1 MSEQYAQLFAHF
13 DPLLIPSITEVKK
26 EKSYSLINT
35 VVVGTAAASVLPAAA
50 VILAGI
56 FMQPEDFAA
65 AVLTE
70 QVRDIGCKITVTKQA
85 FSDFCLP
92 DGGFHPA
99 WAALETVNACI
110 IESVA
115 VHIGNSLF
123 IKY

>member
-1 MSEQYAQLFAHF
+1 M
-13 DPLLIPSITEVKK
+13 
-26 EKSYSLINT
+26 
-35 VVVGTAAASVLPAAA
+35 GTAAASVLPAAA

-56 FMQPEDFAA
+56 FLQPEDFAA

-70 QVRDIGCKITVTKQA
+70 QVRDIGRKITVAKQA

-99 WAALETVNACI
+99 GAALETVNACI
-110 IESVA
+110 IESIA